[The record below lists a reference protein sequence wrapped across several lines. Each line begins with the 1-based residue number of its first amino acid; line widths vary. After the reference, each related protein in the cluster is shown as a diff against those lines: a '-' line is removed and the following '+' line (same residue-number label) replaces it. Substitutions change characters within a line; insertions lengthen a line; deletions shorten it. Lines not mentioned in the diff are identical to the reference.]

1 MAECDDQETACSG
14 DGCEEVSGDGTD
26 EITTTETSPP
36 ADSPTSSTDAPT
48 TSTDPQFPST
58 DDPTT
63 ITNAP
68 KISTTATPTSSTDI
82 PIMSTDAP
90 MDDEEVLLNVGE
102 NETVFED
109 GAIPPIDEESS
120 EDLQKARTPKAASIS
135 KDLRPSSAS
144 LLSDLLASLYEEER
158 QQKAE
163 KYK

>member
-68 KISTTATPTSSTDI
+68 TTSTATSSTDI
-82 PIMSTDAP
+82 PTMSTDAP

>member
-68 KISTTATPTSSTDI
+68 KISTATSSTDI
-82 PIMSTDAP
+82 PTMSTDAP